1 MAEILLRVVDKT
13 NEDKALDAL
22 CSKRGDVIVVK
33 PDGWPWGTE
42 ELKSDV
48 WRVVKLPGVD
58 PETLVDLAMPQ
69 FAQVGK
75 ELVIVRYR
83 AKRLAIDKL
92 ESVLLTKL
100 DEQKVGDSKA
110 VVELTSKEAS
120 DMVAQ
125 REIKTIDSV
134 VVIG

>member
-13 NEDKALDAL
+13 NEDKALDAQ

-42 ELKSDV
+42 ELKSDF

-58 PETLVDLAMPQ
+58 PDALTDLAMPQ
-69 FAQVGK
+69 FAQVG
-75 ELVIVRYR
+75 EERVIVRYR
-83 AKRLAIDKL
+83 AKSLAIDKL
-92 ESVLLTKL
+92 EPVLLTKL
-100 DEQKVGDSKA
+100 DEQKVGDAKA

-120 DMVAQ
+120 DLIAQ
-125 REIKTIDSV
+125 REIKVDNRV
-134 VVIG
+134 VEIG